1 MHGTTTTAWLLV
13 LLCAAS
19 GGYCLVRL
27 RTGAAEER
35 AGAGA
40 EALMAFGMA
49 AMAVPAAALW
59 SPEWSR
65 LLLGGV
71 FLGAGTWALWGLR
84 RPDCRRSHHVHH
96 AVGSLAMVYVVAA
109 MAAVPAAGGAAH
121 HAVPGAGGVPLLT
134 GVLLLYYA
142 GYVLRGGVRLLPV
155 AARGGAGLGAGGGAG
170 AGASGGAGADR
181 GAPGAG
187 RVPGGARG
195 EVAEACRL
203 AMGMGM
209 FAMLVGL

>member
-19 GGYCLVRL
+19 GGYCLLRL

-59 SPEWSR
+59 STEWSR

-71 FLGAGTWALWGLR
+71 FLGAGAWALWGLR

-96 AVGSLAMVYVVAA
+96 AVGSLAMVYMVAA
-109 MAAVPAAGGAAH
+109 MAAVPGAGGAH

-155 AARGGAGLGAGGGAG
+155 AAQGGAGTGPAAGAGGGAG
-170 AGASGGAGADR
+170 SGPAAGRASGA
-181 GAPGAG
+181 
-187 RVPGGARG
+187 ARG
-195 EVAEACRL
+195 EVVEACRL
-203 AMGMGM
+203 AMGIGM

>member
-19 GGYCLVRL
+19 GGSCLLRL
-27 RTGAAEER
+27 RTGTADER

-49 AMAVPAAALW
+49 AMAVPVAALW

-65 LLLGGV
+65 LVLGGV
-71 FLGAGTWALWGLR
+71 FLGAGAWALWGLR

-96 AVGSLAMVYVVAA
+96 AVGSLAMVYMVAA
-109 MAAVPAAGGAAH
+109 MAAVPGTGAAAH

-142 GYVLRGGVRLLPV
+142 AYVLRGGLRLLPV
-155 AARGGAGLGAGGGAG
+155 TARGGAGVGVGAGGS
-170 AGASGGAGADR
+170 AGASAGG

-187 RVPGGARG
+187 RVPGAARG